1 MKWKGNNFGH
11 IETSSTGHNSGSNQ
25 RASAGDALYLGTQ
38 VPHGGNY
45 RATCKINIRAAQTP
59 LNMRKHTVH
68 IIFVPPIRIF
78 NILAGINGD

>member
-1 MKWKGNNFGH
+1 MQGMH
-11 IETSSTGHNSGSNQ
+11 YTSAHKS
-25 RASAGDALYLGTQ
+25 LM
-38 VPHGGNY
+38 VGGNY
-45 RATCKINIRAAQTP
+45 GATPKINIPAAQTP